1 MKFLPVV
8 FLIGNFLEMTLYSR
22 MGIRLVNG
30 ETEKLKKQEDLGLMY
45 QASYA
50 VSERSVT
57 QRKLGTADIKDG

>member
-1 MKFLPVV
+1 
-8 FLIGNFLEMTLYSR
+8 

-57 QRKLGTADIKDG
+57 QRKLGTTDIKDG

>member
-30 ETEKLKKQEDLGLMY
+30 ETEKLKKQDLGLMY

-57 QRKLGTADIKDG
+57 QRKLGTTDIKDG